1 MPHPTRTRLPAPL
14 RRAAAAVHPYTALL
28 LTLVIGGLLAYAL
41 SWLAEEVYDS
51 VAVGNGEGIAGID
64 RPALDVALTLRSPV
78 VDNVVTLFTD
88 LAGPIVMPIIA
99 AVAALVL
106 GLRRRSWTPVI
117 LIVAAG
123 VGSLLMTVAGKQVIG
138 RERPPLEQA
147 VPPYEYTPS
156 FPSGHTLNAVV
167 VVGVIAYLLIL
178 RRRTRGA
185 KLALGIGAAAFA
197 VLVGLSRAFL
207 GHHWLTDVIAG
218 WLLGGAWLAV
228 VITAHRAS
236 LVVRDVRGSRGIH
249 SSE

>member
-14 RRAAAAVHPYTALL
+14 RRAAAEVHPYTALL

-41 SWLAEEVYDS
+41 SWLTEEVYDS
-51 VAVGNGEGIAGID
+51 VAAGNGEGIAGID

-78 VDNVVTLFTD
+78 VDTVVTLFTD

-236 LVVRDVRGSRGIH
+236 LVVRDVRASRGIH